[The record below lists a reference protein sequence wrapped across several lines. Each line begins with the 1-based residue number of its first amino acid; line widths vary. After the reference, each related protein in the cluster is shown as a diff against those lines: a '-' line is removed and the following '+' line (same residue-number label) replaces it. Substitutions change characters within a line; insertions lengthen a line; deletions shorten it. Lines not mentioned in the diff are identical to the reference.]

1 MPFTFFSKNRA
12 LYALFLLTVVEN
24 ILLVDLMK
32 RNNKSYLFYF
42 FPFENDANF
51 SALLLMKN
59 NIKVHKV
66 PGPNSLFH
74 NHNISSEYLKVS
86 PKFRFRRS
94 PQHTSAFRTM
104 PYTLSVYGSASA
116 TPIILLVGSV
126 CLWRS
131 TLPYTIFNTLLII
144 YNVIIVDRNSPY

>member
-1 MPFTFFSKNRA
+1 MAGNIFTHIAFASNAKIIKEA
-12 LYALFLLTVVEN
+12 ETVVEN

-74 NHNISSEYLKVS
+74 NHKMFISE
-86 PKFRFRRS
+86 RG
-94 PQHTSAFRTM
+94 AF
-104 PYTLSVYGSASA
+104 
-116 TPIILLVGSV
+116 
-126 CLWRS
+126 
-131 TLPYTIFNTLLII
+131 
-144 YNVIIVDRNSPY
+144 